1 MNITNFRDIGG
12 YETADG
18 HRVKKGCFYRSGPIV
33 FRSEQDREEF
43 KKLGVRTILDLRST
57 QERQA
62 VPDETVEG
70 CTYVPCSAIAEENMG
85 GGNFDM
91 AQLMQNGGLS
101 QLQKY
106 VEAIYKGLP
115 FGNPAYQVLFD
126 LLRREDLPVVFHC
139 SAGKDRT
146 GFAACLILKTLGV
159 PDETIMEDYLLSNVY
174 RKAENEAVLSK
185 FPRAAEAEGLL
196 YVRSEYL
203 QSSMD
208 AIAEKYR
215 DFEAYLHAEYSVT
228 AEEIA
233 LFRERYLE

>member
-12 YETADG
+12 YETSDG
-18 HRVKKGCFYRSGPIV
+18 HRVKRGCFYRSGPIV
-33 FRSEQDREEF
+33 FGNEQERDEF
-43 KKLGVRTILDLRST
+43 KELGIRTILDLRSS

-62 VPDETVEG
+62 VPDEAVEG
-70 CTYVPCSAIAEENMG
+70 CTYVPCSAIPEENMG
-85 GGNFDM
+85 GGNFD
-91 AQLMQNGGLS
+91 LVELIKNGGLS
-101 QLQKY
+101 QLQGY

-126 LLRREDLPVVFHC
+126 LLRREELPVVFHC

-174 RKAENEAVLSK
+174 RKAENEAVLAK
-185 FPRAAEAEGLL
+185 FPKAAEAEGLL
-196 YVRSEYL
+196 YVKAEYL

-208 AIAEKYR
+208 AIAEKYS
-215 DFEAYLHAEYSVT
+215 DFGTYLNTEYGVT
-228 AEEIA
+228 KEEIA